1 MFFHAKEMLVK
12 KTEECIFLERENKV
26 LNDKLSSLLQEKAN
40 LHEDMEEYD
49 LLKNKRGAYLSSLE
63 RCFGSLALIR
73 ESFSSLVSNLD
84 ANFDLA
90 CDATQNLDGAHSGLS
105 NLSDSFRNMANA
117 QADTATRM
125 DSLAENSDR
134 IGRFV
139 QIIKDIADQTN
150 LLALNAAI
158 EAARAGEHGRGF
170 AVVADE
176 VRKLAERTTQATA
189 EISTLVHNI
198 TTETSETKQQVEH
211 TADQARSYLLMSE
224 KTSETIK
231 EIVNQGGKMAEAISG
246 AARGSFLDIVK
257 LDHFVFKIGIYESL
271 IGMKKLTIND
281 ISDHHHC
288 RLGKWYYEGR
298 GAQEC
303 QESIVFKKLEKPHA
317 LVHAYA
323 KEVLASIEEHDF
335 QRTQDALIRMENASV
350 QVNDLLIDLSKE
362 SCMNTHSI

>member
-1 MFFHAKEMLVK
+1 
-12 KTEECIFLERENKV
+12 
-26 LNDKLSSLLQEKAN
+26 
-40 LHEDMEEYD
+40 
-49 LLKNKRGAYLSSLE
+49 
-63 RCFGSLALIR
+63 
-73 ESFSSLVSNLD
+73 
-84 ANFDLA
+84 
-90 CDATQNLDGAHSGLS
+90 
-105 NLSDSFRNMANA
+105 
-117 QADTATRM
+117 
-125 DSLAENSDR
+125 
-134 IGRFV
+134 
-139 QIIKDIADQTN
+139 
-150 LLALNAAI
+150 
-158 EAARAGEHGRGF
+158 
-170 AVVADE
+170 
-176 VRKLAERTTQATA
+176 
-189 EISTLVHNI
+189 
-198 TTETSETKQQVEH
+198 
-211 TADQARSYLLMSE
+211 
-224 KTSETIK
+224 
-231 EIVNQGGKMAEAISG
+231 MAEAISG